1 MRPAR
6 AAAVAAALL
15 LVGAPAAAAH
25 EGNPDYRSEI
35 TSIVPATDGL
45 TVEVLNFDDSLRLE
59 NRSGEDVE
67 ITGYDDEPYARIGAD
82 GTVELN
88 RNSTAYYLNDDRYAE
103 AEVPGGI
110 DPSAPPEWERVDGSG
125 TLTWHDHRAHW
136 MSTSVPP
143 QVTDESAATKIFDY
157 SIPIEVGGERG
168 AIEGTLT
175 WVGSDSGFPAA
186 PFIGLG
192 ALAIAAGVL
201 IGVRRRRSRSPGRD
215 ERADET
221 GGW

>member
-1 MRPAR
+1 MRCAR
-6 AAAVAAALL
+6 VAAIAAALL

-25 EGNPDYRSEI
+25 EGNPNYRSEI
-35 TSIVPATDGL
+35 TSILPRTDGL
-45 TVEVLNFDDSLRLE
+45 TVEVLNFDDSLRLTNE
-59 NRSGEDVE
+59 SGESVV
-67 ITGYDDEPYARIGAD
+67 ITGYEDEPYARIGGD

-88 RNSTAYYLNDDRYAE
+88 RNSTACYLNDDRYAE
-103 AEVPGGI
+103 AEVPDGI
-110 DPSAPPEWERVDGSG
+110 DPADPPDWERVDGSG

-136 MSTSVPP
+136 MSTSTPP
-143 QVTDESAATKIFDY
+143 QVTDESAETKIFDY

-175 WVGSDSGFPAA
+175 WVGEDSGFPAA

-192 ALAIAAGVL
+192 AAAIAAAGFVV
-201 IGVRRRRSRSPGRD
+201 VRRRRDRSPHEPTD
-215 ERADET
+215 DT